1 MAEEFST
8 DGMLDIY
15 LFENEQLLEQLQ
27 ERVLEQKDADCFDE
41 ESINEIF
48 RTMHTIKGSSGIMMF
63 DNITAV
69 SHKLED
75 VFYFLRESHPENVP
89 HLQLVE
95 HVLEVEDFISGEL
108 EKIRN
113 GDTADGDASG
123 IVADLDKFLEQIK
136 NGGVQEGVEP
146 PPENVHEEPKQF
158 YIAPVATSDSR
169 FYKIYITFYPETEMA
184 NVHAY
189 KTVYALKEIAE
200 DLLYSPEDIIS
211 DESSAETIVKE
222 GFRILLQAQCSE
234 EDIRRIIGV
243 GYDIKEVDVYEC
255 KAEEFLQGFD
265 FGENGPSAAESAV
278 IDLNAS
284 VEEIES
290 KAEAAAAK
298 AGEGQENKEPAKP
311 KIAPG
316 DFVIKSK
323 EPGKRKTLAKDK
335 KNDKASFISV
345 NVSKMDQLMELI
357 GELVI
362 SESVVLQSPDLNVPG
377 LNLDNFKKEAAQLT
391 KVSTDLQDVIMSMRM
406 VPLTN
411 TFQKMNRIVFDVS
424 RKLGKDIEFVMV
436 GEQTEVDKNIIEHI
450 SDPLM
455 HIVRNSVDH
464 GIESKEARIES
475 GKPEKGKVILSAKTE
490 AGKVWISVEDDGTGL
505 DREKIIAKARKQGL
519 LDETKPDSA
528 YSDKEVYQFITLPGF
543 STNEQ
548 VTEYSG
554 RGVGMDVVIQNIQTI
569 GGTLDIESRPG
580 LGSTMILKI
589 PLTLAIIDGI
599 VMEVGGS
606 SFVMETGVIKQFI
619 RVKEDMMIH
628 EPNGDEY
635 IMIRGE
641 AYPVLRLGRWYGL
654 DKYEEDVENGIIMI
668 LEVEEKKLCLMVD
681 KLVGER
687 EIVVKPIPSYIKK
700 VKGLSGCTQLGD
712 GSIALILDAAGLIE

>member
-27 ERVLEQKDADCFDE
+27 ERVLDQKDADCFDDD
-41 ESINEIF
+41 SINEIF

-69 SHKLED
+69 AHKLED
-75 VFYFLRESHPENVP
+75 VFYYLRESHPHHVP
-89 HLQLVE
+89 HLELVE
-95 HVLEVEDFISGEL
+95 HVLEVEDFISSEM

-113 GDTADGDASG
+113 GDTADGDASE
-123 IVADLDKFLEQIK
+123 IIADLDKFLEK
-136 NGGVQEGVEP
+136 VKKKEAEEGSGDGEP
-146 PPENVHEEPKQF
+146 VPENVHEEPKQF
-158 YIAPVATSDSR
+158 YIAPVATSASR
-169 FYKIYITFYPETEMA
+169 FYKIYLTFYPETEMA

-200 DLLYSPEDIIS
+200 DILYSPEDIIS
-211 DESSAETIVKE
+211 DERSSETILE
-222 GFRILLQAQCSE
+222 DGFKILLQAQCTE
-234 EDIRRIIGV
+234 EEIRELIGI
-243 GYDIKEVDVYEC
+243 GYDIKKVDVFEC

-265 FGENGPSAAESAV
+265 FGGQEAQ
-278 IDLNAS
+278 IDLESS
-284 VEEIES
+284 VEEIETRTQEAS
-290 KAEAAAAK
+290 AEKEEAK
-298 AGEGQENKEPAKP
+298 EEKKPEKP

-323 EPGKRKTLAKDK
+323 EPGKQKKLAKDK
-335 KNDKASFISV
+335 PKGEKASFISV

-362 SESVVLQSPDLNVPG
+362 SESVVLQNPDLKVPG
-377 LNLDNFKKEAAQLT
+377 LNLNSFNKAAAQLS
-391 KVSTDLQDVIMSMRM
+391 KISTDLQNVIMSMRM

-424 RKLGKDIEFVMV
+424 RKLGKDIEFEMV
-436 GEQTEVDKNIIEHI
+436 GENTEVDKNIIEHI

-455 HIVRNSVDH
+455 HLVRNAVDH
-464 GIESKEARIES
+464 GIETNAERAES
-475 GKPEKGKVILSAKTE
+475 GKPDKGKVTLSAKTE
-490 AGKVWISVEDDGTGL
+490 AGKVWISVEDNGKGL
-505 DREKIIAKARKQGL
+505 DREKILAKARKQGL
-519 LDETKPDSA
+519 LDEGKPDAA
-528 YSDKEVYQFITLPGF
+528 YTDKEVYQFITLPGF

-554 RGVGMDVVIQNIQTI
+554 RGVGMDVVIQNIQEI
-569 GGTLDIESRPG
+569 GGTLDIESTPG
-580 LGSTMILKI
+580 FGSVMSLKI

-599 VMEVGGS
+599 VMETGNS
-606 SFVMETGVIKQFI
+606 SFVLETGVIKEFV
-619 RVKEDMMIH
+619 RVKEEMMIH
-628 EPNGDEY
+628 EPDGDEY

-641 AYPVLRLGRWYGL
+641 CFPVIRLGKWYGMT
-654 DKYEEDVENGIIMI
+654 DYQEAVEDGVMLI
-668 LEVEEKKLCLMVD
+668 LEMDEKKICLFVD
-681 KLVGER
+681 KLIGEQ

-712 GSIALILDAAGLIE
+712 GSIALILDAAGLVE